1 MEEKFDI
8 EKELKK
14 LPQKPGVYIMHD
26 KNNKI
31 IYVGKAISLKRRVTS
46 YFRKTKKTQR
56 ILNMVALI
64 DHFEYIVCDNEAEA
78 LVLECNLIKKNMPK
92 FNVLLKDDK
101 TYPYIKINVKAKFPD
116 VYITRRVLNDGA
128 RYFGPYPNSGAA
140 KEMVEFIKTKFQIR
154 QCKSFKYKDRACLN
168 YYIKKCS
175 GPCMGY
181 ISEGDYRKKINQII
195 SILDGNVKDVEKEL
209 KAEMDKAS
217 ANQEYE
223 KATIYRD
230 ELYAVQA
237 ISQRQKVSN
246 ISDNDIDV
254 IGFAKNNEKI
264 CVEVFYIRNSKM
276 IGRDNFFLNGLND
289 EEDSEITEEFI
300 ERFYSDKEILP
311 SKIMCRNDFADREI
325 FEEYLT
331 KKAGRNVEIK
341 VPKIGEKVRLVEMAE
356 NNAKIT
362 LDNKEK
368 AHKNVIVEMKDTLNL
383 KKLPRKIESYD
394 ISNIS
399 GTYMVA
405 AMCVMIDGQIKKN
418 LSRRFKVKT
427 VFGQDD
433 PKSMEEVVTRRLR
446 HSINLQKLL
455 EEDSNSEIN
464 KAVTTK
470 IDKKDEK
477 EEIDKNKN
485 INNNAEND
493 RKEKF
498 EKACAK
504 NVEKENKLKISAK
517 NVDEENESD
526 TSEKNVDEEIEE
538 SKFVDENDNLLN
550 RIDIENVKKLPKEIL
565 EKYDGSKGFGKLPD
579 LILADGG
586 ITQIRATKQAIRNI
600 EKEIGT
606 YLDIEVYGMVK
617 NDKHQTRAL
626 MDENRNEM
634 EISEDLFNL
643 ITNFQNE
650 VHNTAIGYH
659 KMLRDK
665 SMTKSELDEISG
677 IGNVKKIELLKK
689 FGSVENIAKS
699 NVQEISSV
707 KGINEELA
715 KKILEEL
722 NK

>member
-1 MEEKFDI
+1 MEEKFNI

-26 KNNKI
+26 KDDKI

-140 KEMVEFIKTKFQIR
+140 KEMVEFIKTRFKIR

-181 ISEGDYRKKINQII
+181 ISEADYRKRINQII
-195 SILDGNVKDVEKEL
+195 SILDGNVKEVEKEL
-209 KAEMDKAS
+209 KNEMELAS
-217 ANQEYE
+217 QKMEYE
-223 KATIYRD
+223 KAALLRD

-237 ISQRQKVSN
+237 ISQRQKVAN

-289 EEDSEITEEFI
+289 EADSELTEEFI
-300 ERFYSDKEILP
+300 ERFYSDKDILP
-311 SKIMCRNDFADREI
+311 NKIMCRNDFEDREI
-325 FEEYLT
+325 FEQYLT

-362 LDNKEK
+362 LENKEK
-368 AHKNVIVEMKDTLNL
+368 SHKNVIVELKDTLGL
-383 KKLPRKIESYD
+383 SRLPRKIESFD

-405 AMCVMIDGQIKKN
+405 GMCVMIDGQIRKN
-418 LSRRFKVKT
+418 LSRRFKIKT
-427 VFGQDD
+427 VIGQDD

-446 HSINLQKLL
+446 HSINLMGEL
-455 EEDSNSEIN
+455 EQRNDIESNDNQDANSGVINENSYNLSEDNSM
-464 KAVTTK
+464 
-470 IDKKDEK
+470 DDEGIK
-477 EEIDKNKN
+477 
-485 INNNAEND
+485 
-493 RKEKF
+493 
-498 EKACAK
+498 
-504 NVEKENKLKISAK
+504 
-517 NVDEENESD
+517 
-526 TSEKNVDEEIEE
+526 
-538 SKFVDENDNLLN
+538 DNLLN
-550 RIDIENVKKLPKEIL
+550 RIDWDRVKKLPKEIL
-565 EKYDGSKGFGKLPD
+565 QKYDSSKGFGRLPD

-586 ITQIRATKQAIRNI
+586 ITQIRATKAAIRNI
-600 EKEIGT
+600 ENEIGAT
-606 YLDIEVYGMVK
+606 LNIAVYGMVK

-665 SMTKSELDEISG
+665 SMVKSELDNISG

-689 FGSVENIAKS
+689 FGSVENIAKAS
-699 NVQEISSV
+699 VDEIASV
-707 KGINEELA
+707 KGINKELA
-715 KKILEEL
+715 EKISKELTKKF
-722 NK
+722 

>member
-1 MEEKFDI
+1 MEEKFNI

-26 KNNKI
+26 KDDKI

-140 KEMVEFIKTKFQIR
+140 KEMVEFIKTRFKIR

-181 ISEGDYRKKINQII
+181 ISEADYRKRINQII

-209 KAEMDKAS
+209 KNEMELAS
-217 ANQEYE
+217 QKMEYE
-223 KATIYRD
+223 KAALLRD

-237 ISQRQKVSN
+237 ISQRQKVAN

-289 EEDSEITEEFI
+289 EADSELTEEFI
-300 ERFYSDKEILP
+300 ERFYSDKDILP
-311 SKIMCRNDFADREI
+311 NKIMCRNDFEDREI
-325 FEEYLT
+325 FEQYLT

-362 LDNKEK
+362 LENKEK
-368 AHKNVIVEMKDTLNL
+368 SHKNVIVELKDTLGL
-383 KKLPRKIESYD
+383 SRLPRKIESFD

-405 AMCVMIDGQIKKN
+405 GMCVMIDGQIRKN
-418 LSRRFKVKT
+418 LSRRFKIKT
-427 VFGQDD
+427 VIGQDD

-446 HSINLQKLL
+446 HSINLMGEL
-455 EEDSNSEIN
+455 EQR
-464 KAVTTK
+464 
-470 IDKKDEK
+470 
-477 EEIDKNKN
+477 
-485 INNNAEND
+485 NA
-493 RKEKF
+493 
-498 EKACAK
+498 
-504 NVEKENKLKISAK
+504 
-517 NVDEENESD
+517 
-526 TSEKNVDEEIEE
+526 TE
-538 SKFVDENDNLLN
+538 SKYNQNVNSSVINENSYNLSEDNSVDDEGIKDNLLN
-550 RIDIENVKKLPKEIL
+550 RIDWDRVKKLPKEIL
-565 EKYDGSKGFGKLPD
+565 QKYDSSKGFGRLPD

-586 ITQIRATKQAIRNI
+586 ITQIRATKAAIRNI
-600 EKEIGT
+600 ENEIGAT
-606 YLDIEVYGMVK
+606 LNIAVYGMVK

-665 SMTKSELDEISG
+665 SMVKSELDNISG

-689 FGSVENIAKS
+689 FGSVENIAKAS
-699 NVQEISSV
+699 VDEIASV
-707 KGINEELA
+707 KGINKELA
-715 KKILEEL
+715 EKISKELTKKF
-722 NK
+722 

>member
-1 MEEKFDI
+1 MFLLYSCNEMEEKFNI

-26 KNNKI
+26 KDDKI

-140 KEMVEFIKTKFQIR
+140 KEMVEFIKTRFKIR

-181 ISEGDYRKKINQII
+181 ISEADYRKRINQII

-209 KAEMDKAS
+209 KNEMELAS
-217 ANQEYE
+217 QKMEYE
-223 KATIYRD
+223 KAALLRD

-237 ISQRQKVSN
+237 ISQRQKVAN

-289 EEDSEITEEFI
+289 EADSELTEEFI
-300 ERFYSDKEILP
+300 ERFYSDKDILP
-311 SKIMCRNDFADREI
+311 NKIMCRNDFEDREI
-325 FEEYLT
+325 FEQYLT

-362 LDNKEK
+362 LENKEK
-368 AHKNVIVEMKDTLNL
+368 SHKNVIVELKDTLGL
-383 KKLPRKIESYD
+383 SRLPRKIESFD

-405 AMCVMIDGQIKKN
+405 GMCVMIDGQIRKN
-418 LSRRFKVKT
+418 LSRRFKIKT
-427 VFGQDD
+427 VIGQDD

-446 HSINLQKLL
+446 HSINLMGEL
-455 EEDSNSEIN
+455 EQRDDI
-464 KAVTTK
+464 
-470 IDKKDEK
+470 
-477 EEIDKNKN
+477 
-485 INNNAEND
+485 
-493 RKEKF
+493 
-498 EKACAK
+498 
-504 NVEKENKLKISAK
+504 
-517 NVDEENESD
+517 
-526 TSEKNVDEEIEE
+526 E
-538 SKFVDENDNLLN
+538 SKDNQNVNSSVINENSYNLSEDNSVDDEGIKDNLLN
-550 RIDIENVKKLPKEIL
+550 RIDLDRVKKLPKEIL
-565 EKYDGSKGFGKLPD
+565 QKYDGSKGFGRLPD

-586 ITQIRATKQAIRNI
+586 ITQIRATKAAIRNI
-600 EKEIGT
+600 ENEIGT
-606 YLDIEVYGMVK
+606 TLNIAVYGMVK

-665 SMTKSELDEISG
+665 SMVKSELDNISG

-689 FGSVENIAKS
+689 FGSVENIAKAS
-699 NVQEISSV
+699 VDEIASV
-707 KGINEELA
+707 KGINKELA
-715 KKILEEL
+715 EKISKELTKKF
-722 NK
+722 